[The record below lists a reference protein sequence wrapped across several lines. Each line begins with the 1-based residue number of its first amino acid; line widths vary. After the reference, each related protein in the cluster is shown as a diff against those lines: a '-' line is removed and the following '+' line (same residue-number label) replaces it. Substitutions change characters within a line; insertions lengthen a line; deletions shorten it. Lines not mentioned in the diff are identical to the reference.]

1 MRRNKHSQT
10 PLQRTLKEP
19 FQRGVRVKRKKRV
32 MLFKSKRRPLL
43 EQNTKEIMEEILE
56 SPNYTSLTDG
66 FVKKPSFCRLTP
78 RKQTQARLTCMSYFD
93 CFSLTVST
101 IYCFSPTLRLFFA
114 RNWVLLFIN
123 ENANRCAQ
131 LSRSS
136 QYRFSFFVFLSDIC
150 CKINKLFQHF
160 EYQITKRYFSQRE
173 DSKVSRF
180 LQGFLR

>member
-66 FVKKPSFCRLTP
+66 FVKKPSFCSTETII
-78 RKQTQARLTCMSYFD
+78 KTQQNR
-93 CFSLTVST
+93 FSV
-101 IYCFSPTLRLFFA
+101 Y
-114 RNWVLLFIN
+114 
-123 ENANRCAQ
+123 
-131 LSRSS
+131 SRSS
-136 QYRFSFFVFLSDIC
+136 TNGHLSTTAIFLADSPYIHSCEQPLYNGHFPLSPRSSLQIKFNCNSFDA
-150 CKINKLFQHF
+150 KI
-160 EYQITKRYFSQRE
+160 
-173 DSKVSRF
+173 V
-180 LQGFLR
+180 